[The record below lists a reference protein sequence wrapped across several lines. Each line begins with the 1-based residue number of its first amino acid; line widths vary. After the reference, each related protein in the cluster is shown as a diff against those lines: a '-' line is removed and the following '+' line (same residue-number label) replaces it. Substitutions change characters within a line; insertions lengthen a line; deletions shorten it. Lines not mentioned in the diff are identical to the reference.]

1 MIELVQEIME
11 DTIITQEIM
20 KEGIMAEWKVDLIT
34 EMVDILNLEKI
45 EGMEE
50 MKAEKEEDNNDIE
63 GRLQLQPSFFI

>member
-1 MIELVQEIME
+1 
-11 DTIITQEIM
+11 M

-50 MKAEKEEDNNDIE
+50 MKAEKEEDNNDIG
-63 GRLQLQPSFFI
+63 GRLQ

>member
-1 MIELVQEIME
+1 MIKIVLETKV

-34 EMVDILNLEKI
+34 EMEVIMKPEEI

-50 MKAEKEEDNNDIE
+50 MKAEKEEDNNDIG

>member
-1 MIELVQEIME
+1 
-11 DTIITQEIM
+11 M
-20 KEGIMAEWKVDLIT
+20 KP
-34 EMVDILNLEKI
+34 EKI